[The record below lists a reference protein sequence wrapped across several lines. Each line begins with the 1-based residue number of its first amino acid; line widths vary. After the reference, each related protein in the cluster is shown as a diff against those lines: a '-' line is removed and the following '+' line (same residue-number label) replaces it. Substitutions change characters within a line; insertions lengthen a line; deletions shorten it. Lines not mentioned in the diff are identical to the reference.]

1 MEVSEALDKLDKIDK
16 EVEKQK
22 TLKYNLEGQLE
33 QIKKRL
39 EEKGFYG
46 IEEVEERV
54 EELKRLIAVD
64 KKKIINGYKKLEEEH
79 GDLFE
84 SIGIKR
90 AT

>member
-1 MEVSEALDKLDKIDK
+1 MEVSEALDRLDKIDK